1 MPLKLIA
8 HLATASKFNWLS
20 GHRTQLICLCLSL
33 SVFEVGILHFKVWC
47 ATLFFALV
55 YEILFKLHLGVSR
68 DDTSYIFTIPC
79 LLFVWVKLTMS
90 CAHKWSTGDNM
101 SCHCLSNRS
110 NIKRQSSQAARHN
123 AHCTLSSL
131 KYSPSHFLSQVHTLS
146 DKQLPRL
153 KTFRPPKKR
162 HLLSSLWLVAQ
173 STLCSYPALPP
184 SSTRRTA

>member
-1 MPLKLIA
+1 M
-8 HLATASKFNWLS
+8 
-20 GHRTQLICLCLSL
+20 
-33 SVFEVGILHFKVWC
+33 
-47 ATLFFALV
+47 
-55 YEILFKLHLGVSR
+55 
-68 DDTSYIFTIPC
+68 
-79 LLFVWVKLTMS
+79 FVWVKLTMS

-146 DKQLPRL
+146 DKQFPRL

-162 HLLSSLWLVAQ
+162 QLLSSLWLVAQ
-173 STLCSYPALPP
+173 STLCSYPAPP
-184 SSTRRTA
+184 SLVNASHCVVSDAAIRMGSIVPLSLNIRSPFHESCFRIHQWSSQHSEYGIIGNYASSEVQTGHRWSAR